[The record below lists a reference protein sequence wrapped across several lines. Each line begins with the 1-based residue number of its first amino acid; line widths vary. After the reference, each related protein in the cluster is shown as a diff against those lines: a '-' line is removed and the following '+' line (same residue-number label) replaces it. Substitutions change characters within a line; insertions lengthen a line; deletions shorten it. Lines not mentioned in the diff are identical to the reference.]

1 MLPAGTKTITATA
14 LLLLLSAVV
23 VPTRATAADEEVC
36 DVTADFALGREDYST
51 ALVLHR
57 KLLSS
62 HPNDAL
68 AHYHLGFAYGMV
80 GRDAEE
86 ISEYL
91 WAAKLGLHRWDLFLN
106 LGLAY
111 LEQHQL
117 SNATAALETAVF
129 LGPEHPETH
138 FNLATVY
145 ERERRLADA
154 LREIRTSRHLAP
166 EDHDVANTNAIIC
179 AETGDLVCARDL
191 WTHLVQAAPDYTPA
205 RSNLVIL
212 RQWSTRFGQSKQ
224 YPQLTYTQPGIPASH
239 AADNQL
245 FARQAKHSR

>member
-14 LLLLLSAVV
+14 LLLLLS
-23 VPTRATAADEEVC
+23 
-36 DVTADFALGREDYST
+36 
-51 ALVLHR
+51 
-57 KLLSS
+57 
-62 HPNDAL
+62 NDAL

-145 ERERRLADA
+145 ERERRLG
-154 LREIRTSRHLAP
+154 RR
-166 EDHDVANTNAIIC
+166 VARN
-179 AETGDLVCARDL
+179 
-191 WTHLVQAAPDYTPA
+191 
-205 RSNLVIL
+205 
-212 RQWSTRFGQSKQ
+212 
-224 YPQLTYTQPGIPASH
+224 
-239 AADNQL
+239 
-245 FARQAKHSR
+245 